1 LLVEEASQAEKCGH
15 PFPLTIVFVERKV
28 CFDLFTCYVY
38 YEAQI
43 PTWTLDTTRTHV
55 SYECPCF
62 VVCVVSYAHLSSHL
76 YVNIQE
82 VESG

>member
-28 CFDLFTCYVY
+28 RFDLFACDVY

-43 PTWTLDTTRTHV
+43 PTRTHM
-55 SYECPCF
+55 SYECSCF